1 MKRAMPIG
9 SVTFNRRFGTWVY
22 LWWKDGK
29 RHSRTIGTTKDF
41 PTKEAAWQVAKGK
54 RAEPPPPTTAGNLR
68 TLVAQYRQERMPQR
82 QSTRR
87 GYNAWLDNHI
97 LPKWGSSPI
106 PFLQARPVE
115 LWLQSLRVSPKSRSH
130 IRGMLS
136 ILWDYAMWRGDVP
149 TQRNPMEL
157 VTIRGVNKRVRKPR
171 SLTAQQFHALL
182 DALDDDVCLRTMLLL
197 AVSFGLRIS
206 EVLGLKW
213 KDVDWLGKTL
223 RIERAVVKQ
232 IVDDVKT
239 SCSARSM
246 VIADELLVTL
256 KQWKQTT
263 QFSSSDDWIFASPV
277 KLGRQ
282 PLGYTHI
289 WEALDHAAKKA
300 GMGHVSSHTFRHT
313 YRTWLDS
320 VGTPVGVQQKL
331 MRHSDIR
338 TTMNI
343 YGDAVTDDIRKA
355 TQKVARMALART

>member
-54 RAEPPPPTTAGNLR
+54 RGEPPPPTTAGNLR

-157 VTIRGVNKRVRKPR
+157 VTIKGVNKRVRKPR

-182 DALDDDVCLRTMLLL
+182 DALDDECLFTHDAALSGQLWPSDLGGARP
-197 AVSFGLRIS
+197 
-206 EVLGLKW
+206 EVEGC
-213 KDVDWLGKTL
+213 G
-223 RIERAVVKQ
+223 
-232 IVDDVKT
+232 
-239 SCSARSM
+239 
-246 VIADELLVTL
+246 
-256 KQWKQTT
+256 
-263 QFSSSDDWIFASPV
+263 
-277 KLGRQ
+277 
-282 PLGYTHI
+282 
-289 WEALDHAAKKA
+289 
-300 GMGHVSSHTFRHT
+300 
-313 YRTWLDS
+313 
-320 VGTPVGVQQKL
+320 
-331 MRHSDIR
+331 
-338 TTMNI
+338 
-343 YGDAVTDDIRKA
+343 
-355 TQKVARMALART
+355 LAR